1 VGEGIQSHNFLCD
14 RLGMTLQEETVVI
27 IGADEEDTAATEETE
42 VITVAVDV
50 EATVVDSMIAG
61 EIEEDSAVV
70 GAVSVE
76 VSEVDGMAESG
87 IGAEDSLE
95 TVKVHQV
102 DLWVTFPLARLRV
115 LPAVM
120 EVIKVERTISPLAV
134 QLALSLRNQSTQS
147 SVGMMKAVDGNTT
160 TEVVI
165 GILIVTVKVI
175 MMDESAMD
183 TAAVVDENMMT
194 EVGVLA
200 TTTTAIA
207 TGIGNVLIAVPNG
220 GGIDLILTL
229 QMRRGIVLFR

>member
-1 VGEGIQSHNFLCD
+1 
-14 RLGMTLQEETVVI
+14 
-27 IGADEEDTAATEETE
+27 
-42 VITVAVDV
+42 
-50 EATVVDSMIAG
+50 
-61 EIEEDSAVV
+61 
-70 GAVSVE
+70 
-76 VSEVDGMAESG
+76 
-87 IGAEDSLE
+87 
-95 TVKVHQV
+95 
-102 DLWVTFPLARLRV
+102 
-115 LPAVM
+115 M

>member
-1 VGEGIQSHNFLCD
+1 VGEGIQSHNLLCD

-27 IGADEEDTAATEETE
+27 IEADEEDTAATEETE
-42 VITVAVDV
+42 VITVVVGV
-50 EATVVDSMIAG
+50 EGTVVDSMIVG

-76 VSEVDGMAESG
+76 VSEVDGMVELG
-87 IGAEDSLE
+87 IGEEDSLE
-95 TVKVHQV
+95 MVKVHQV

-120 EVIKVERTISPLAV
+120 EVIKVERTTFPLAV
-134 QLALSLRNQSTQS
+134 QLALSLRNQSTQN
-147 SVGMMKAVDGNTT
+147 SVVMMKAVDGNTT
-160 TEVVI
+160 SEVVI

-183 TAAVVDENMMT
+183 TAAVVDENMTT

-207 TGIGNVLIAVPNG
+207 TGIGNTLIAVPNG

-229 QMRRGIVLFR
+229 QMRRDIVLFK